1 MFGPSDPITMDQLD
15 PYLKG
20 MPHALLMSIY
30 CISKF
35 HEKFRVTKAC
45 MDELE
50 RRGFLKVDMKD
61 FDQQFDAFYR
71 QMLDQNDL

>member
-1 MFGPSDPITMDQLD
+1 MFGPSDPITMDQLG

-20 MPHALLMSIY
+20 MPHALVMSVY

-50 RRGFLKVDMKD
+50 RRGFLKEEMNH
-61 FDQQFDAFYR
+61 FDKQFDAFYS
-71 QMLDQNDL
+71 QMLEQNDL